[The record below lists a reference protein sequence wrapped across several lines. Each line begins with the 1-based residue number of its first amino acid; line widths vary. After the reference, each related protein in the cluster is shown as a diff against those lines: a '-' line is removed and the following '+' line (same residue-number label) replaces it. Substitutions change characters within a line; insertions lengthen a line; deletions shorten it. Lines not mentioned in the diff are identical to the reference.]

1 VNFVLILDAKTNT
14 LGVTS
19 QHLLQIASAITVQ
32 LNWSVSP
39 HWGGTHLLRVSDASE
54 IMPGEVPIA
63 ILDELPDAPG
73 AVAYH
78 DVQGNGVAAV
88 FASLAMCN
96 SILTGPDSLSV
107 ALSHECCESVGN
119 PAVNLWVDDSLGN
132 EWCHELCDA
141 VEASTYSV
149 QGCDVSD
156 FLLPAFFDRGA
167 SGPYSHLGVPSVPF
181 GTATGGYQ
189 IMRTSGTNE
198 HQTALES
205 HEPKALYHGPS
216 GRPWHETHRRHP
228 CTRSGRLLGVK

>member
-1 VNFVLILDAKTNT
+1 VNFVLILEAKTNT

-19 QHLLQIASAITVQ
+19 SHLLQIAHAVTIQ
-32 LNWSVSP
+32 LNRDVSP

-96 SILTGPDSLSV
+96 SILTGGDSLSV
-107 ALSHECCESVGN
+107 AISHECIESIGN
-119 PAVNLWVDDSLGN
+119 PAVNMWVDDSLGN

-141 VEASTYSV
+141 VEAVTYSV
-149 QGCDVSD
+149 NGVDVSD
-156 FLLPAFFDRGA
+156 FVLPSFWDRGA
-167 SGPYSHLGVPSVPF
+167 KGPYSHQGAATLPYV
-181 GTATGGYQ
+181 TAPGGYQ

-216 GRPWHETHRRHP
+216 GRPWHETHRSHP
-228 CTRSGRLLGVK
+228 STRSGRILGHG

>member
-1 VNFVLILDAKTNT
+1 MNFVLILEAKTNT

-19 QHLLQIASAITVQ
+19 SHLLQIASAVTVQ
-32 LNWSVSP
+32 LNRDVSP

-96 SILTGPDSLSV
+96 SILSGSDSLSV
-107 ALSHECCESVGN
+107 AISHECVESIGN

-141 VEASTYSV
+141 VEASTYPISGV
-149 QGCDVSD
+149 DVSD
-156 FLLPAFFDRGA
+156 FVLPAFWDRGVA
-167 SGPYSHLGVPSVPF
+167 GPYSHLGVPSVPF
-181 GTATGGYQ
+181 GTASGGYQ
-189 IMRTSGTNE
+189 IIRTSGTNE
-198 HQTALES
+198 HQTELES

-216 GRPWHETHRRHP
+216 GRPWHETHRSHP
-228 CTRSGRLLGVK
+228 STRSGRILGAK